1 MGIKEPG
8 TTVEVTGELQKL
20 VCALVVRFY
29 PDNHTVLIPGRW
41 RQRANLDVV
50 PWDLVA
56 QR

>member
-8 TTVEVTGELQKL
+8 TTEEITGELQKL

-50 PWDLVA
+50 PWDIVA